1 MDTAGEDRSTVRD
14 DDNGA
19 PRDQRVR
26 RAQVKLGRPQRQQ
39 ELGRHVRV
47 VVHEQG
53 IGREAEGGE
62 GGGQAHGRQE
72 DAGRVDEAEE
82 AGLGLVVELLGLNLE
97 LGGRE
102 LGLELGS
109 LHCNTCGEGGETS
122 GEDEMDD

>member
-1 MDTAGEDRSTVRD
+1 LDTAGEDRSAIRNND
-14 DDNGA
+14 DGA

-26 RAQVKLGRPQRQQ
+26 RSQVKIGRPQRQQ

-47 VVHEQG
+47 VVDEQG
-53 IGREAEGGE
+53 IGREAQGGD

-72 DAGRVDEAEE
+72 DPGRVDEAEE

-109 LHCNTCGEGGETS
+109 LHCDTCGEER
-122 GEDEMDD
+122 